1 MRPVSICIL
10 ALGIGVSGCDRTG
23 TGDANA
29 RPASG
34 APASSLVSESARPG
48 QAPAA
53 ASAATG
59 APAAAATAGLS
70 ATASDAAGR
79 SATPAPAAA
88 ATVAPASAAVVREA
102 TLPAG
107 TRLQV
112 VLDTGVGS
120 DTSRTEEAV
129 QAHLSSPVVVHGDT
143 VLAEGTR
150 VGGIV
155 TNAERS
161 GKVKGRAHIAVRF
174 DSITPR
180 GDDERYRIRTAAVQ
194 RTAAATKK
202 KDAVKIGGGAA
213 GGAIIGAIVGGKK
226 GAAIGTA
233 VGGGAG
239 TAAVLS
245 TRGDEVHMPKGSAL
259 TLRLSEPVTI
269 RIRR

>member
-1 MRPVSICIL
+1 MRPVIVCIF
-10 ALGIGVSGCDRTG
+10 ALGIGVSACERGATA
-23 TGDANA
+23 DANA

-34 APASSLVSESARPG
+34 AASSSLASEPARP
-48 QAPAA
+48 APSSAA
-53 ASAATG
+53 TATG
-59 APAAAATAGLS
+59 APAAAATAGAS
-70 ATASDAAGR
+70 AAANDTAAR
-79 SATPAPAAA
+79 SVTPAPAAVTA
-88 ATVAPASAAVVREA
+88 LREA

-107 TRLQV
+107 TRLQI

-120 DTSRTEEAV
+120 DTSRVEEAV
-129 QAHLSSPVVVHGDT
+129 QGHLASPVVVHGDT
-143 VLAEGTR
+143 VLAQGTR
-150 VGGIV
+150 VGGVV
-155 TNAERS
+155 TSAERS

-174 DSITPR
+174 DTLTPR
-180 GDDERYRIRTAAVQ
+180 GDDDRYRIRTAAVQ

-202 KDAVKIGGGAA
+202 KDAMKVGGGAA

-245 TRGDEVHMPKGSAL
+245 TRGDEVHLPKGSAL

>member
-1 MRPVSICIL
+1 MRPVIVCIF
-10 ALGIGVSGCDRTG
+10 ALGIGVSACDRGATVDVNAQPTTG
-23 TGDANA
+23 APSSSLASEPA
-29 RPASG
+29 RPAPS
-34 APASSLVSESARPG
+34 PAA
-48 QAPAA
+48 AA
-53 ASAATG
+53 ASA
-59 APAAAATAGLS
+59 PS
-70 ATASDAAGR
+70 ATAA
-79 SATPAPAAA
+79 
-88 ATVAPASAAVVREA
+88 VREA

-107 TRLQV
+107 TRLQI

-120 DTSRTEEAV
+120 NTSRTEEAV

-143 VLAEGTR
+143 VLAQGTR
-150 VGGIV
+150 VAGVV
-155 TNAERS
+155 TSAERS

-174 DSITPR
+174 DTITPR

-202 KDAVKIGGGAA
+202 KDAVKVGGGAA

-245 TRGDEVHMPKGSAL
+245 TRGDEVHLPKGSAL

-269 RIRR
+269 RMRR

>member
-1 MRPVSICIL
+1 MQPVIVCIF
-10 ALGIGVSGCDRTG
+10 ALGIAVSACERGATA
-23 TGDANA
+23 DANA
-29 RPASG
+29 RPTTG
-34 APASSLVSESARPG
+34 APSSSLASEPARSSPSPG
-48 QAPAA
+48 AA
-53 ASAATG
+53 APAATG
-59 APAAAATAGLS
+59 APAAAATAGAS
-70 ATASDAAGR
+70 AAANDASAR
-79 SATPAPAAA
+79 SVTPAAA
-88 ATVAPASAAVVREA
+88 SVAAASTAVREA

-107 TRLQV
+107 TRLQI

-120 DTSRTEEAV
+120 DSSRVEEAV
-129 QAHLSSPVVVHGDT
+129 QGHLASPVVVHGDT
-143 VLAEGTR
+143 VLAQGTR
-150 VGGIV
+150 VGGVV
-155 TNAERS
+155 TSAERS

-174 DSITPR
+174 DTITPR

-245 TRGDEVHMPKGSAL
+245 TRGDEVHLPKGSAL

>member
-1 MRPVSICIL
+1 MRPVIVCIF
-10 ALGIGVSGCDRTG
+10 ALGIGVSACDRSA

-29 RPASG
+29 RPATG
-34 APASSLVSESARPG
+34 APSSSLASEPARPAPLPAAA
-48 QAPAA
+48 APAA
-53 ASAATG
+53 IG
-59 APAAAATAGLS
+59 APAAAATAGASPAPS
-70 ATASDAAGR
+70 AT
-79 SATPAPAAA
+79 SA
-88 ATVAPASAAVVREA
+88 VREA

-120 DTSRTEEAV
+120 DTSRAEEAV
-129 QAHLSSPVVVHGDT
+129 QGHLSSPVVVHGDT
-143 VLAEGTR
+143 VLAQGTR
-150 VGGIV
+150 VGGVV
-155 TNAERS
+155 TSAERS
-161 GKVKGRAHIAVRF
+161 GKVKGRAHIAMRF
-174 DSITPR
+174 DTITPR

-194 RTAAATKK
+194 RTAASTKK
-202 KDAVKIGGGAA
+202 KDAVKVGGGAA

-245 TRGDEVHMPKGSAL
+245 TRGDEVHLPKGSAL

>member
-1 MRPVSICIL
+1 MRPVIVCIF
-10 ALGIGVSGCDRTG
+10 ALGIGVSACERGATV
-23 TGDANA
+23 DANA
-29 RPASG
+29 RPATG
-34 APASSLVSESARPG
+34 APSSSPASEPARP
-48 QAPAA
+48 APSPGTA

-59 APAAAATAGLS
+59 APAAAAPAS
-70 ATASDAAGR
+70 ATA
-79 SATPAPAAA
+79 
-88 ATVAPASAAVVREA
+88 VREA

-120 DTSRTEEAV
+120 DTSRVEEAV
-129 QAHLSSPVVVHGDT
+129 QGHLASPVVVHGDT
-143 VLAEGTR
+143 VLAQGTR
-150 VGGIV
+150 VGGVV
-155 TNAERS
+155 TSAERS

-174 DSITPR
+174 DTITPR
-180 GDDERYRIRTAAVQ
+180 GDDDRYRIRTAAVQ
-194 RTAAATKK
+194 RTAASTKK
-202 KDAVKIGGGAA
+202 KDAVKVGGGAA

-245 TRGDEVHMPKGSAL
+245 TRGDEVHLPKGSAL

-269 RIRR
+269 RVRR

>member
-1 MRPVSICIL
+1 MRPVTICIF
-10 ALGIGVSGCDRTG
+10 ALGIGVAACDRSG

-29 RPASG
+29 RPATG
-34 APASSLVSESARPG
+34 APSSSLASEPARPASSS
-48 QAPAA
+48 AA
-53 ASAATG
+53 AAPAATG
-59 APAAAATAGLS
+59 APAAAATAGAS
-70 ATASDAAGR
+70 RAANEAAAPSGAT
-79 SATPAPAAA
+79 APAAA
-88 ATVAPASAAVVREA
+88 SAASRSTPAVREA

-107 TRLQV
+107 TQLRV

-120 DTSRTEEAV
+120 DTSRTEQAV
-129 QAHLSSPVVVHGDT
+129 QGHLSSPVVLHGDT

-150 VGGIV
+150 VGGVV
-155 TNAERS
+155 TSAERS

-174 DSITPR
+174 DTITPR

-194 RTAAATKK
+194 RTAASTKK
-202 KDAVKIGGGAA
+202 KDAVKVGGGAA

-245 TRGDEVHMPKGSAL
+245 TRGDEVHLPKGSAL

-269 RIRR
+269 RVRH

>member
-1 MRPVSICIL
+1 MRPVIVCIF
-10 ALGIGVSGCDRTG
+10 ALGIGVSACDRGATG
-23 TGDANA
+23 EANAPLATRASSSSLASEPA
-29 RPASG
+29 RPA
-34 APASSLVSESARPG
+34 P
-48 QAPAA
+48 
-53 ASAATG
+53 TG
-59 APAAAATAGLS
+59 APAAAATAG
-70 ATASDAAGR
+70 ASPAANDAVVR
-79 SATPAPAAA
+79 SATPAS
-88 ATVAPASAAVVREA
+88 TTVVREA

-120 DTSRTEEAV
+120 DTSRAEEAV
-129 QAHLSSPVVVHGDT
+129 QGHLSSPIVVHGDT
-143 VLAEGTR
+143 VLAQGTR
-150 VGGIV
+150 VGGVV
-155 TNAERS
+155 TSAERS

-174 DSITPR
+174 DTITPR

-194 RTAAATKK
+194 RTAASTKK
-202 KDAVKIGGGAA
+202 KDAVKVGGGAA

-239 TAAVLS
+239 TAAVLA
-245 TRGDEVHMPKGSAL
+245 TRGDEVHLPKGSAL

>member
-1 MRPVSICIL
+1 MRPVIVCIF
-10 ALGIGVSGCDRTG
+10 ALGIGVGACDRGATA
-23 TGDANA
+23 DANA
-29 RPASG
+29 RPSTV
-34 APASSLVSESARPG
+34 ASSSSLASEPARPAPSPG
-48 QAPAA
+48 AAPPAGASPAA
-53 ASAATG
+53 ND
-59 APAAAATAGLS
+59 AAAAF
-70 ATASDAAGR
+70 
-79 SATPAPAAA
+79 
-88 ATVAPASAAVVREA
+88 REA

-107 TRLQV
+107 TRLQI

-120 DTSRTEEAV
+120 DTSHTEEAV
-129 QAHLSSPVVVHGDT
+129 QGHLSSPVVVHGDT
-143 VLAEGTR
+143 VLAQGTR
-150 VGGIV
+150 VGGVV
-155 TNAERS
+155 TSAERS

-174 DSITPR
+174 DTITPR

-194 RTAAATKK
+194 RTAASTKK
-202 KDAVKIGGGAA
+202 KDAVKVGGGAA

-245 TRGDEVHMPKGSAL
+245 TRGDEVHLPKGSAL

>member
-1 MRPVSICIL
+1 MRRFTICVL
-10 ALGIGVSGCDRTG
+10 ALGVGVSACDRSG

-29 RPASG
+29 GPAAG
-34 APASSLVSESARPG
+34 APASS
-48 QAPAA
+48 A
-53 ASAATG
+53 ASEPARTSPAPTTAATG
-59 APAAAATAGLS
+59 APPAAGTGGAPAGANAAATGAG
-70 ATASDAAGR
+70 TAARLAAP
-79 SATPAPAAA
+79 T
-88 ATVAPASAAVVREA
+88 APASAPVAREA
-102 TLPAG
+102 TLPTG
-107 TRLQV
+107 TRLHV

-129 QAHLSSPVVVHGDT
+129 QGHLSQPVIVHGET

-150 VGGIV
+150 VGGVV
-155 TNAERS
+155 TSAVRS
-161 GKVKGRAHIAVRF
+161 GKVKGRAHVAVRF
-174 DSITPR
+174 DTITPR

-194 RTAAATKK
+194 RTAASTKK
-202 KDAVKIGGGAA
+202 KDAVKVGGGAA

-245 TRGDEVHMPKGSAL
+245 TRGDEVHLPRGSAL

-269 RIRR
+269 RLKR

>member
-1 MRPVSICIL
+1 MRPVIVCIF
-10 ALGIGVSGCDRTG
+10 ALGIGVSACERGATA
-23 TGDANA
+23 DANA
-29 RPASG
+29 QPTTGAPSSALASGPARPAPSPATA
-34 APASSLVSESARPG
+34 APVANDVAARSVTP
-48 QAPAA
+48 AAAA
-53 ASAATG
+53 ASA
-59 APAAAATAGLS
+59 
-70 ATASDAAGR
+70 
-79 SATPAPAAA
+79 TPAS
-88 ATVAPASAAVVREA
+88 TTVVREA

-143 VLAEGTR
+143 VLAQGTR
-150 VGGIV
+150 VGGVV
-155 TNAERS
+155 TSAERS

-174 DSITPR
+174 DTITPR
-180 GDDERYRIRTAAVQ
+180 GDDDRYRIRTAAVQ
-194 RTAAATKK
+194 RTAASTKK
-202 KDAVKIGGGAA
+202 KDAVKVGGGAA

-245 TRGDEVHMPKGSAL
+245 TRGDEVHLPKGSAL